1 MMIPLLLALQG
12 VSAPPPAIHTARH
25 YDVTLIP
32 ADTGTHLLGE
42 AQIGWTLRSNAA
54 VGALLDSSMR
64 VVRVLVDGKPNTR
77 LSRTLYGRSG
87 QDIVVPHQ
95 KTAGDSIGTRI
106 RYHGLVGG
114 DAWLGDAGDSRGFV
128 AGGWTGGAHWL
139 PLPPGPPQ
147 RVSATFHVQAALEHR
162 AIANGV
168 LAGIDTLPYGHATWH
183 YRLDAAAPLPALAVA
198 VGRYAIVPLGPG
210 VEVWV
215 PPSDSGRAADGPFRR
230 AAEMAE
236 HLRAVLGPLPYP
248 RLVHVAAPAVPEVW
262 SGGGLVLYPAG
273 RLRDGG
279 LDEVAVA
286 RATARQWFDGADSIL
301 AAELAEWLAAEWA
314 GGKPPREPRRLAELR
329 SRLGEPAFRNGLRAF
344 AAAQRQGRG
353 SAADFEAA
361 MQAGP

>member
-12 VSAPPPAIHTARH
+12 ASAPPPATHTARH
-25 YDVTLIP
+25 YEVTLIP

-42 AQIGWTLRSNAA
+42 AQIGWTLRSSEP

-95 KTAGDSIGTRI
+95 KAKGDSIGTRI

-114 DAWLGDAGDSRGFV
+114 NGWLGDAGDARAFV
-128 AGGWTGGAHWL
+128 AGGWSGGAHWL

-147 RVSATFHVQAALEHR
+147 RVSATFHVQSALEHR

-168 LAGIDTLPYGHATWH
+168 LTGIDTLPYGHATWH
-183 YRLDAAAPLPALAVA
+183 YRLDSAAPLPALSVV
-198 VGRYAIVPLGPG
+198 VGRYAVVPLGRG

-215 PPSDSGRAADGPFRR
+215 PPPDSARAAEGPFRR
-230 AAEMAE
+230 AAEVAA
-236 HLRAVLGPLPYP
+236 HLSAMLGPLPYP
-248 RLVHVAAPAVPEVW
+248 RLVHVGAPAVPQVW
-262 SGGGLVLYPAG
+262 SGGGLALYPIG
-273 RLRDGG
+273 RLRQGEV
-279 LDEVAVA
+279 DEAAVA

-301 AAELAEWLAAEWA
+301 ATELAGWLAAEWA
-314 GGKPPREPRRLAELR
+314 GGQPPREPRRLSELR
-329 SRLGEPAFRNGLRAF
+329 SRLGEPAFRSGLRRFVAS
-344 AAAQRQGRG
+344 QREGRG
-353 SAADFEAA
+353 SAADFAA
-361 MQAGP
+361 VMQPGQ